1 MMFIHWA
8 CGKFCSCCMC
18 KQFLRS
24 RSRMFSSLKNIFLWR
39 TEKVAQRARVIQ
51 NIRAKGVGKCMCL
64 SGMFDCWRWKKNK
77 DIGSDSEME
86 VKQKCP
92 LLSSVCWVKQ
102 ILQREAFRFELASQ
116 LDSIINSAEDDEE
129 HQTITEEEMRVGV
142 NLLMLFW
149 CSPHVLENSWSSESL
164 VLVGIIPATGQ
175 KCWRLGQQ
183 NKICPLSI
191 YKKNFNASTLASNVS
206 WLWKILTLVEGI

>member
-1 MMFIHWA
+1 MI
-8 CGKFCSCCMC
+8 
-18 KQFLRS
+18 
-24 RSRMFSSLKNIFLWR
+24 LWR
-39 TEKVAQRARVIQ
+39 NEKVAQRARAIQ

-64 SGMFDCWRWKKNK
+64 SGMFDFRRWKKNK

-86 VKQKCP
+86 GKQKCR
-92 LLSSVCWVKQ
+92 LLSSVCKQKCRLLSSVCRVKQ
-102 ILQREAFRFELASQ
+102 ILQQEAFRFEPASQ

-175 KCWRLGQQ
+175 KC
-183 NKICPLSI
+183 
-191 YKKNFNASTLASNVS
+191 
-206 WLWKILTLVEGI
+206 